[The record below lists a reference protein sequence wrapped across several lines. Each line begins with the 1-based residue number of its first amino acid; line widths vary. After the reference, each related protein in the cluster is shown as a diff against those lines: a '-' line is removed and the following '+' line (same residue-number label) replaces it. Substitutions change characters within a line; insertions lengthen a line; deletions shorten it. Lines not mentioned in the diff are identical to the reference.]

1 MQTLKSIQTAD
12 RLYNTGDRPVL
23 VMCSDMQDYVCKY
36 AQGGNATNL
45 YCEYVAASFL
55 RIWKLP
61 VPDFAFVNL
70 NYEHVKHF
78 GLPKHYFDKTCFGS
92 KYSRSFQELTHFTDN
107 PDLKKQKGYLQNRD
121 TILRIALFDLWI
133 ANEDRNYNNLNLLI
147 DVQNNYNYLPIDH
160 GAIFNTRSLDCEL
173 SLLTENECLTDV
185 PLMKLLFQNTDF
197 NREYIQNLKE
207 YFYLC
212 TLECKNNFDE
222 ILNLVPE
229 NWNFDLKVAT
239 HKINNELFDKN
250 WEAKVMN
257 TFLEYINSPFL

>member
-1 MQTLKSIQTAD
+1 
-12 RLYNTGDRPVL
+12 
-23 VMCSDMQDYVCKY
+23 
-36 AQGGNATNL
+36 
-45 YCEYVAASFL
+45 
-55 RIWKLP
+55 
-61 VPDFAFVNL
+61 
-70 NYEHVKHF
+70 
-78 GLPKHYFDKTCFGS
+78 
-92 KYSRSFQELTHFTDN
+92 
-107 PDLKKQKGYLQNRD
+107 
-121 TILRIALFDLWI
+121 
-133 ANEDRNYNNLNLLI
+133 
-147 DVQNNYNYLPIDH
+147 
-160 GAIFNTRSLDCEL
+160 
-173 SLLTENECLTDV
+173 
-185 PLMKLLFQNTDF
+185 MKLLFQNTDF